1 MPLVRISLLEGKSTQ
16 HKQSIADGV
25 HRAMVEALAVPS
37 DDRFQIITE
46 HRKEDLIY
54 DAGYLGVERSDDIV
68 VIQIILGSWR
78 NAEQKKALYRAIA
91 ATLAQDPGL
100 RIQDVLITLVENERI
115 DWSFGNGEAQ
125 YVK

>member
-1 MPLVRISLLEGKSTQ
+1 MPLVRISLMEGKSTQ
-16 HKQSIADGV
+16 YKQSIADGV
-25 HRAMVEALAVPS
+25 HRAMVETIAIPS
-37 DDRFQIITE
+37 DNHFQIITE
-46 HRKEDLIY
+46 HRREDLLY

-68 VIQIILGSWR
+68 MIQITLGSWR

-91 ATLAQDPGL
+91 ANLAQRPGL
-100 RIQDVLITLVENERI
+100 RIQDVLIALVENERI